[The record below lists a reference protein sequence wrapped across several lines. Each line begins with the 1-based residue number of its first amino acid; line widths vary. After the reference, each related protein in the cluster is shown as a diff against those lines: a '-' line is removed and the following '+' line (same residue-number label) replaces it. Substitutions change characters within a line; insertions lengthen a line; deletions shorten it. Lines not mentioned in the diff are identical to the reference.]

1 MRQSLIICDNRRG
14 MNINDLKIFKAVL
27 RHRSFTNAAAEM
39 HMVQPNVTAWIK
51 LLEEEFGKV

>member
-1 MRQSLIICDNRRG
+1 
-14 MNINDLKIFKAVL
+14 MNINDLKIFEAVL

-39 HMVQPNVTAWIK
+39 HMVQPNVTARIK